1 MTLTIDFMSLYNEKI
16 MEHFAN
22 PKNLGKLD
30 KPDAKATVGN
40 PQCGDVFSLYLKI
53 DPSTGSGQDI
63 MESKIADIKFETL
76 GCVAAISVSS
86 MVTEIAKGKT
96 LAQAEKIDF
105 QDINKELGFLPP
117 VKVHCAQ
124 MAIRALR
131 KAIENYKIKNQELR
145 IKNKRL
151 IISN

>member
-1 MTLTIDFMSLYNEKI
+1 MYNEKI
-16 MEHFAN
+16 MEHFTH
-22 PKNLGKLD
+22 PKNLGKMD
-30 KPDAKATVGN
+30 GADAEATVGN
-40 PQCGDVFSLYLKI
+40 PQCGDIFKLYLKI
-53 DPSTGSGQDI
+53 DPATGSGQDI
-63 MESKIADIKFETL
+63 MESKITDIKFETL

-96 LAQAEKIDF
+96 LAQAEKLDF

-131 KAIENYKIKNQELR
+131 QAIKEYREKTIATTLGE
-145 IKNKRL
+145 
-151 IISN
+151 

>member
-1 MTLTIDFMSLYNEKI
+1 MYNEKI

-22 PKNLGKLD
+22 PKNLGKMD
-30 KPDAKATVGN
+30 KPDAQATVGN
-40 PQCGDVFSLYLKI
+40 PQCGDIFSLYLKI
-53 DPSTGSGQDI
+53 DPSTGTSGQDI
-63 MESKIADIKFETL
+63 MESKITDIKFETL

-131 KAIENYKIKNQELR
+131 KAIEDYRARNSK
-145 IKNKRL
+145 
-151 IISN
+151 

>member
-1 MTLTIDFMSLYNEKI
+1 MYNEKI
-16 MEHFAN
+16 MEHFTN
-22 PKNLGKLD
+22 PKNLGKI
-30 KPDAKATVGN
+30 KNPDAKAIVGN

-53 DPSTGSGQDI
+53 DKNQKNIDN
-63 MESKIADIKFETL
+63 SKITDIKFETL

-124 MAIRALR
+124 MVIRALR
-131 KAIENYKIKNQELR
+131 KAIENYKIKNQE
-145 IKNKRL
+145 
-151 IISN
+151 

>member
-1 MTLTIDFMSLYNEKI
+1 MYNEKI
-16 MEHFAN
+16 MEHFVN
-22 PKNLGKLD
+22 PKNLGKI
-30 KPDAKATVGN
+30 KNPDAQAIVGN
-40 PQCGDVFSLYLKI
+40 PQCGDIFSLYLKI
-53 DPSTGSGQDI
+53 DPSIGSGQDI

-131 KAIENYKIKNQELR
+131 KAIEEYLVRN
-145 IKNKRL
+145 NKTQ
-151 IISN
+151 ITNDK